1 MKTKVKKII
10 TWSMLSV
17 IAVACGVF
25 LFFCLGVV
33 GPILIAA
40 CMIAAVV
47 FSVRLSAKKR
57 AAALT
62 DDYTQ
67 KLKIQKTEF
76 YYRLVAT
83 DVATSIL
90 FLVVALWVFMF
101 SSGMD
106 DIGLTVAIAFSALY
120 LIYLIARGAV
130 IYLKTREVTASV
142 ALASAILPFALFNP
156 LILIMW
162 IIMANIS
169 LVSSLITKLI
179 VKHTQTR
186 TAGGLEKT
194 GRVVKWIAL
203 PLITAV
209 SAAFLVAWGG
219 RMVKDYAL
227 TVNHIDELSSIT
239 VREEDHVP
247 DYDFIR
253 ITSYSEGKIEIYFV
267 DVGVIEVGDRIEKVR
282 LGGTARYLR
291 GYDETWSFSENV
303 TWSEHGT
310 ADHLVWPYW
319 QHARYL
325 YF

>member
-90 FLVVALWVFMF
+90 CLVVALWVFMF

-106 DIGLTVAIAFSALY
+106 DIGLIVAIAFSALY

-142 ALASAILPFALFNP
+142 ALASAILPLALFNP
-156 LILIMW
+156 
-162 IIMANIS
+162 
-169 LVSSLITKLI
+169 
-179 VKHTQTR
+179 
-186 TAGGLEKT
+186 
-194 GRVVKWIAL
+194 
-203 PLITAV
+203 
-209 SAAFLVAWGG
+209 
-219 RMVKDYAL
+219 
-227 TVNHIDELSSIT
+227 
-239 VREEDHVP
+239 
-247 DYDFIR
+247 
-253 ITSYSEGKIEIYFV
+253 
-267 DVGVIEVGDRIEKVR
+267 
-282 LGGTARYLR
+282 
-291 GYDETWSFSENV
+291 
-303 TWSEHGT
+303 
-310 ADHLVWPYW
+310 
-319 QHARYL
+319 
-325 YF
+325 